1 MKMIIKE
8 EEVKEWNLIW
18 IIIIIN
24 KVSFKSNKINM
35 TKILLL
41 NKVKYT
47 KLNQNF

>member
-18 IIIIIN
+18 LIIIIN
-24 KVSFKSNKINM
+24 KVSFRSNKINM
-35 TKILLL
+35 IKMLSL